1 MLTVFRLI
9 FAKDQDIIQVDHTC
23 DVQKP
28 IKCLINEGLKHS
40 RSIYE
45 TERHG
50 KIFKQAE
57 LCSEH
62 CFSLIFTLNLYL
74 IICIL
79 AVQLSELLSFLKMI
93 QHV

>member
-9 FAKDQDIIQVDHTC
+9 FTKDQDIVQVDHAC
-23 DVQKP
+23 NVQEL
-28 IKCLINEGLKHS
+28 IKHLINEGLKCS
-40 RSIYE
+40 RSICE
-45 TERHG
+45 TERHD

-57 LCSEH
+57 LCLEC
-62 CFSLIFTLNLYL
+62 CFPLISALNSYL

-79 AVQLSELLSFLKMI
+79 AVQLSELLSFLKTI

>member
-9 FAKDQDIIQVDHTC
+9 FAKDQDIVQIDHAC
-23 DVQKP
+23 DVQEL
-28 IKCLINEGLKHS
+28 IKRLINEGLKHS

-50 KIFKQAE
+50 KIFKQAK

-62 CFSLIFTLNLYL
+62 CFPLISALNSYS

-79 AVQLSELLSFLKMI
+79 AVQLSELLSSLKTI

>member
-9 FAKDQDIIQVDHTC
+9 FAKDQDIVQVDYAH
-23 DVQKP
+23 DVQKL
-28 IKCLINEGLKHS
+28 IKRLINEGLKCS
-40 RSIYE
+40 RSICE

-50 KIFKQAE
+50 KIFKQTE
-57 LCSEH
+57 LCSE
-62 CFSLIFTLNLYL
+62 CSFSLIFTLNLYS

-79 AVQLSELLSFLKMI
+79 AVQLSELLSSLKMI

>member
-23 DVQKP
+23 DVQEL
-28 IKCLINEGLKHS
+28 IKHFINEGLKCS
-40 RSIYE
+40 RSICE
-45 TERHG
+45 TKRHG
-50 KIFKQAE
+50 KIFKQVK
-57 LCSEH
+57 LCLKH
-62 CFSLIFTLNLYL
+62 CFPLISTLNLYS

-79 AVQLSELLSFLKMI
+79 AVQLSELLSFLKTI

>member
-9 FAKDQDIIQVDHTC
+9 FAKDQDIVQVDHTC
-23 DVQKP
+23 DVQELT
-28 IKCLINEGLKHS
+28 KCLVNEGLKCS
-40 RSIYE
+40 RSIHE
-45 TERHG
+45 TERHS

-57 LCSEH
+57 LCSEC
-62 CFSLIFTLNLYL
+62 CFPLISALNSYS

-79 AVQLSELLSFLKMI
+79 AVQLSELLSSLKTI